1 MFLLYEPCPMG
12 TLQTI
17 PVSCLHVS
25 SLSFFKYSY
34 FLDHGSGSS
43 DVWSQANINLSV
55 PQFPSE
61 IEISAVC
68 FYETIKPKFVMLP
81 SSSVSPPQSMSGT
94 ETSGKRWMLGLSHF
108 LFCFSFIRSKASV
121 FGVIPLTF
129 KVGLL
134 LSIKHPQKHSH
145 KYTP

>member
-1 MFLLYEPCPMG
+1 MG

-17 PVSCLHVS
+17 PVSCLHVLS
-25 SLSFFKYSY
+25 PSFFKYSY

-68 FYETIKPKFVMLP
+68 FYEPIKHPSVLKPKFVMLP
-81 SSSVSPPQSMSGT
+81 SSVSPPQSMSGT
-94 ETSGKRWMLGLSHF
+94 ETSGRDGCWGSANF
-108 LFCFSFIRSKASV
+108 LFYFSFIRSKTSV